1 FPRSWP
7 RPLRRRGLDV
17 LLTVLRFNFASP
29 QGDPRKQGELL
40 TTALELAE
48 WGESH
53 GFTSV
58 SVDEHHATGHGW
70 SCNPIMA
77 AAMFLARTTTLIA
90 SVDCALGPL
99 WNPVRLA
106 EDIALVDNMSRGR
119 LHTTVGLGYRT
130 VEYDSLGVDFSQRGK
145 LMDGLVERILSVWA
159 GADAGAGSDCA
170 DSEGGVCTGT
180 WTRPHPPLYVGGG
193 ARATARRAARFRLPL
208 SLADH
213 LPEIAAYYRELCA
226 EIGMTP
232 FILMPGA
239 TNRGMIYLHE
249 DPDRAWAE
257 LGDHILWEAVTYGE
271 WSTDQR
277 SLMHLPGVRT
287 LDEVKASGRYRF
299 LTPDQLIEEV
309 READDYGPLVL
320 HPLVGGMPV
329 DEAWKS
335 VRLLTDVVLPA
346 LS

>member
-1 FPRSWP
+1 M
-7 RPLRRRGLDV
+7 

-29 QGDPRKQGELL
+29 QGAPRTQGKLISA
-40 TTALELAE
+40 ALELAQ
-48 WGESH
+48 WGESR
-53 GFTSV
+53 GITMV

-77 AAMFLARTTTLIA
+77 AAMVLARTERLIA

-130 VEYDSLGVDFSQRGK
+130 VEYETLGVDFSQRGK
-145 LMDGLVERILSVWA
+145 LMDGLVERMLSVWS
-159 GADAGAGSDCA
+159 DA
-170 DSEGGVCTGT
+170 GT

-193 ARATARRAARFRLPL
+193 ARATARRAARFGLPL
-208 SLADH
+208 SLADY
-213 LPEIAAYYRELCA
+213 LPDIDAYYRELCA
-226 EIGMTP
+226 TAGMTP
-232 FILMPGA
+232 FVIMPGPI
-239 TNRGMIYLHE
+239 NRGMIYLHE
-249 DPDRAWAE
+249 DPDRAWSE

-271 WSTDQR
+271 WSTDER
-277 SLMHLPGVRT
+277 SLMHLPGVQT

-299 LTPDQLIEEV
+299 LTPDQLIAEV
-309 READDYGPLVL
+309 RDAKHYGPLVL
-320 HPLVGGMPV
+320 HPLVGGMPI

-335 VRLLTDVVLPA
+335 VQLLTDTVLPA
-346 LS
+346 LA

>member
-1 FPRSWP
+1 M
-7 RPLRRRGLDV
+7 
-17 LLTVLRFNFASP
+17 LLPVLRFNFASP
-29 QGDPRKQGELL
+29 QGKPRTQSELIRA
-40 TTALELAE
+40 ALELAQ
-48 WGESH
+48 WGESR
-53 GFTSV
+53 GITTV

-77 AAMFLARTTTLIA
+77 AGMFLARTSTLIA

-130 VEYDSLGVDFSQRGK
+130 VEYDALGADFSQRGK
-145 LMDGLVERILSVWA
+145 LMDHLIERMVSMWA
-159 GADAGAGSDCA
+159 GTGS
-170 DSEGGVCTGT
+170 

-193 ARATARRAARFRLPL
+193 SRATARRAARFRLPL

-213 LPEIAAYYRELCA
+213 LPDVAAHYRELCA
-226 EIGMTP
+226 EAGIAP
-232 FILMPGA
+232 LVIMPGPV
-239 TNRGMIYLHE
+239 NRGMIYLHE
-249 DPDRAWAE
+249 DPDRAWAQ
-257 LGDHILWEAVTYGE
+257 LGEHILWEAVTYGG

-287 LDEVKASGRYRF
+287 LQEVRASGRYRF
-299 LTPDQLIEEV
+299 LTPDQLIAEV
-309 READDYGPLVL
+309 RDATDYGPMVL

-335 VRLLTDVVLPA
+335 VQLLVDKVVPA
-346 LS
+346 LA

>member
-1 FPRSWP
+1 M
-7 RPLRRRGLDV
+7 

-29 QGDPRKQGELL
+29 QGEPRKQSELL
-40 TTALELAE
+40 RAALELAQ
-48 WGESH
+48 WGETR
-53 GFTSV
+53 GITTV

-77 AAMFLARTTTLIA
+77 AGMLLARTSTLIA

-119 LHTTVGLGYRT
+119 LHTTVGLGYR
-130 VEYDSLGVDFSQRGK
+130 VSEYDAMGVDFSERGK
-145 LMDGLVERILSVWA
+145 LMDELIERMLSVWSET
-159 GADAGAGSDCA
+159 GS
-170 DSEGGVCTGT
+170 

-193 ARATARRAARFRLPL
+193 ARVTAKRAARFRLPL

-213 LPEIAAYYRELCA
+213 LPDVAAYYRELCA
-226 EIGMTP
+226 EVGIAP
-232 FILMPGA
+232 LIIMPGPV
-239 TNRGMIYLHE
+239 NRGMIYLHE
-249 DPDRAWAE
+249 DPDQAWAE
-257 LGDHILWEAVTYGE
+257 LGEHILWEAVTYGG
-271 WSTDQR
+271 WSKDQR
-277 SLMHLPGVRT
+277 SLMHLPGVQT

-299 LTPDQLIEEV
+299 LTPDQLIAEV
-309 READDYGPLVL
+309 RDATDYGPIVL

-335 VRLLTDVVLPA
+335 VQLLLDKVVPA
-346 LS
+346 LT

>member
-1 FPRSWP
+1 M
-7 RPLRRRGLDV
+7 

-29 QGDPRKQGELL
+29 QGNPRKQGELISA
-40 TTALELAE
+40 ALELAQ
-48 WGESH
+48 WGESR
-53 GFTSV
+53 GITTV
-58 SVDEHHATGHGW
+58 SVDEHHVTGHGW

-77 AAMFLARTTTLIA
+77 ASMFLARTSTLIA

-130 VEYDSLGVDFSQRGK
+130 VEFDSMGVDFKRRGR
-145 LMDGLVERILSVWA
+145 LMDGLVERMLSIWS
-159 GADAGAGSDCA
+159 GADADA
-170 DSEGGVCTGT
+170 GVCTGT

-193 ARATARRAARFRLPL
+193 SRATARRAARFGLPL

-213 LPEIAAYYRELCA
+213 LPDIADHYRELCA
-226 EIGMTP
+226 EAGIRP
-232 FILMPGA
+232 FVIMPGPV
-239 TNRGMIYLHE
+239 NRGMIFLHE
-249 DPDRAWAE
+249 DPDRAWSE
-257 LGDHILWEAVTYGE
+257 LGEWILWEAVTYGG
-271 WSTDQR
+271 WSADER
-277 SLMHLPGVRT
+277 SLMHLPGIRT

-299 LTPDQLIEEV
+299 LTPDQLIAEV
-309 READDYGPLVL
+309 REAQNYGPLVL

-329 DEAWKS
+329 EEAWKS
-335 VRLLTDVVLPA
+335 VQLLTDKVLPA

>member
-1 FPRSWP
+1 
-7 RPLRRRGLDV
+7 V

-29 QGDPRKQGELL
+29 EGNPRTQSELL
-40 TTALELAE
+40 RAALELAQ
-48 WGESH
+48 WGETR
-53 GFTSV
+53 GITTI

-77 AAMFLARTTTLIA
+77 AGMFLARTSRLIA

-119 LHTTVGLGYRT
+119 LHTTIGLGYRT
-130 VEYDSLGVDFSQRGK
+130 IEYDALGVDFSQRGK
-145 LMDGLVERILSVWA
+145 LMDDLIEGMLSVWS
-159 GADAGAGSDCA
+159 DAGS
-170 DSEGGVCTGT
+170 

-193 ARATARRAARFRLPL
+193 ARVTARRAARFRLPL

-213 LPEIAAYYRELCA
+213 LPDVAAYYRELCA
-226 EIGMTP
+226 EVGIAP
-232 FILMPGA
+232 LIIMPGPV
-239 TNRGMIYLHE
+239 NRGMIYLHE
-249 DPDRAWAE
+249 DPDKAWAE
-257 LGDHILWEAVTYGE
+257 LGEHILWEAVTYGE

-277 SLMHLPGVRT
+277 SLMHLPGVQT
-287 LDEVKASGRYRF
+287 LEEVKASGRYRF
-299 LTPDQLIEEV
+299 LTPDQLVAEV
-309 READDYGPLVL
+309 RDAPDYGPIVL

-335 VRLLTDVVLPA
+335 VQLLTDKVLPA
-346 LS
+346 LT

>member
-1 FPRSWP
+1 M
-7 RPLRRRGLDV
+7 

-29 QGDPRKQGELL
+29 QGEPRKQSELL
-40 TTALELAE
+40 RAALELAQ
-48 WGESH
+48 WGETR
-53 GFTSV
+53 GITTV

-77 AAMFLARTTTLIA
+77 AGMFLARTSTLIA

-119 LHTTVGLGYRT
+119 LHTTVGLGYR
-130 VEYDSLGVDFSQRGK
+130 VSEYDALRVDFSERGK
-145 LMDGLVERILSVWA
+145 LMDELIERMLSVWSET
-159 GADAGAGSDCA
+159 GS
-170 DSEGGVCTGT
+170 

-193 ARATARRAARFRLPL
+193 ARVTAKRAARFRLPL

-213 LPEIAAYYRELCA
+213 LPDVAAYYRELCA
-226 EIGMTP
+226 EVGIAP
-232 FILMPGA
+232 LIIMPGPV
-239 TNRGMIYLHE
+239 NRGMIYLHE
-249 DPDRAWAE
+249 DPDQAWAE
-257 LGDHILWEAVTYGE
+257 LGEHILWEAVTYGG
-271 WSTDQR
+271 WSKDQR
-277 SLMHLPGVRT
+277 SLMHLPGVQT

-299 LTPDQLIEEV
+299 LTPDQLIAEV
-309 READDYGPLVL
+309 RDATDYGPIVL

-335 VRLLTDVVLPA
+335 VQLLLDKVVPA
-346 LS
+346 LT

>member
-1 FPRSWP
+1 M
-7 RPLRRRGLDV
+7 

-29 QGDPRKQGELL
+29 QGEPRTQSKLL
-40 TTALELAE
+40 SAALELAQ
-48 WGESH
+48 WGEAH
-53 GFTSV
+53 GITTV

-77 AAMFLARTTTLIA
+77 AAMFLARTSTLIA
-90 SVDCALGPL
+90 SVDCVLGPL

-119 LHTTVGLGYRT
+119 LHTTVGLGYRNI
-130 VEYDSLGVDFSQRGK
+130 EYDSLGVDFSQRGN
-145 LMDGLVERILSVWA
+145 LMDNLVERMLSVWSA
-159 GADAGAGSDCA
+159 TGS
-170 DSEGGVCTGT
+170 

-193 ARATARRAARFRLPL
+193 ARATARRAARFGLPL

-213 LPEIAAYYRELCA
+213 LPDLADYYRELCSDA
-226 EIGMTP
+226 GIKP
-232 FILMPGA
+232 FIIMPA
-239 TNRGMIYLHE
+239 PINRGMIFLHE
-249 DPDRAWAE
+249 DPDRAWAQ
-257 LGDHILWEAVTYGE
+257 LGEHILWEAVTYGE

-277 SLMHLPGVRT
+277 SLMHLPGVQT
-287 LDEVKASGRYRF
+287 LDEVRASGRYRF
-299 LTPDQLIEEV
+299 LTPEQLIAEF
-309 READDYGPLVL
+309 RDSDNYGPLVM

-335 VRLLTDVVLPA
+335 VQLLTDTVLPA

>member
-1 FPRSWP
+1 
-7 RPLRRRGLDV
+7 V

-29 QGDPRKQGELL
+29 QGEPRKQSELL
-40 TTALELAE
+40 RAAIELAQ
-48 WGESH
+48 WGETR
-53 GFTSV
+53 GITTV

-77 AAMFLARTTTLIA
+77 AGMLLAGTSKLIA

-119 LHTTVGLGYRT
+119 LHTTVGLGYR
-130 VEYDSLGVDFSQRGK
+130 VSEYDSLGVDFSQRGR
-145 LMDGLVERILSVWA
+145 LMDDLIERMLSVWS
-159 GADAGAGSDCA
+159 DTGS
-170 DSEGGVCTGT
+170 

-193 ARATARRAARFRLPL
+193 ARVTAKRAARFRLPL

-213 LPEIAAYYRELCA
+213 LPDVAVYYRELCA
-226 EIGMTP
+226 EVGIAP
-232 FILMPGA
+232 LIIMPGPV
-239 TNRGMIYLHE
+239 NRGMIYLHE
-249 DPDRAWAE
+249 DPDKAWAE
-257 LGDHILWEAVTYGE
+257 LGEHILWEAVTYGG
-271 WSTDQR
+271 WSKDQR
-277 SLMHLPGVRT
+277 SLMHLPGVQT

-299 LTPDQLIEEV
+299 LTPDQLVAEV
-309 READDYGPLVL
+309 RDASDYGPIVL

-335 VRLLTDVVLPA
+335 VQLLVDKVVPA
-346 LS
+346 LT

>member
-1 FPRSWP
+1 M
-7 RPLRRRGLDV
+7 

-29 QGDPRKQGELL
+29 QGEPRTQSKLL
-40 TTALELAE
+40 SAALELAQ
-48 WGESH
+48 WGESR
-53 GFTSV
+53 GITSI

-77 AAMFLARTTTLIA
+77 AAMFLARTENLIA

-130 VEYDSLGVDFSQRGK
+130 VEYDSLGVDFGQRGQ
-145 LMDGLVERILSVWA
+145 LMDGLIERMLSVW
-159 GADAGAGSDCA
+159 S
-170 DSEGGVCTGT
+170 GVGT
-180 WTRPHPPLYVGGG
+180 LTRPHPPLYVGGG

-213 LPEIAAYYRELCA
+213 LPDLAAYYRGLCSDA
-226 EIGMTP
+226 GIKP
-232 FILMPGA
+232 LVLMPGPV
-239 TNRGMIYLHE
+239 NRGMLYLHE
-249 DPDRAWAE
+249 DPERAWAE

-277 SLMHLPGVRT
+277 SFMHLPGVRT
-287 LDEVKASGRYRF
+287 RDEVRASGRYRF
-299 LTPDQLIEEV
+299 VTPEQLIAEV
-309 READDYGPLVL
+309 READDYGPLVM

-335 VRLLTDVVLPA
+335 VQLLTDRVLPA
-346 LS
+346 LT

>member
-1 FPRSWP
+1 
-7 RPLRRRGLDV
+7 V

-29 QGDPRKQGELL
+29 QGNPRTQSELL
-40 TTALELAE
+40 RGALELAQ
-48 WGESH
+48 WGESR
-53 GFTSV
+53 GITTI

-77 AAMFLARTTTLIA
+77 AGMFLAGTTRLIA

-119 LHTTVGLGYRT
+119 LHTTIGLGYRT
-130 VEYDSLGVDFSQRGK
+130 SEYDALGVDFSQRGT
-145 LMDGLVERILSVWA
+145 LMDDLIERMLSVWS
-159 GADAGAGSDCA
+159 DTGS
-170 DSEGGVCTGT
+170 

-193 ARATARRAARFRLPL
+193 ARVTARRAAHFRLPL

-213 LPEIAAYYRELCA
+213 LPEVAAYYRELCA
-226 EIGMTP
+226 EAEIAP
-232 FILMPGA
+232 LIIMPGPV
-239 TNRGMIYLHE
+239 NRGMIYLHE

-257 LGDHILWEAVTYGE
+257 LGEHILWEAVVYGG
-271 WSTDQR
+271 WSKDQR
-277 SLMHLPGVRT
+277 SLMHLPGVQT

-299 LTPDQLIEEV
+299 LTPDQLVAEI
-309 READDYGPLVL
+309 RDATDYGPIVL
-320 HPLVGGMPV
+320 HPLVGGMPL

-335 VRLLTDVVLPA
+335 VELLVDKVVPA
-346 LS
+346 LA